1 MQQHQ
6 QRPEREAYQANR
18 CNKMDANGLPQGA
31 QAASAFTPV
40 SLDTILR
47 NMNSRK
53 AKEQH
58 EAVRAV
64 GLLITSAPDQLL
76 LLAKMEAQNYQ
87 RHAASGAIISLAI
100 VALVGMACVL
110 LSKSNI
116 WAIDNALYIFA
127 GTCIAL
133 ACWLSLYL
141 PRRARRNM
149 IDVYHYLD
157 DPRFIGLALNMLVPD
172 GITESRQSPMYT
184 GYVQASMVGALTK
197 MLKRVNVSHK
207 TLLTCEQ
214 MQILLSVLQHS
225 RTDRALTLAILRALQ
240 QIGDESA
247 IPIVERI
254 ARSTFDVHSEAEEC
268 LEYLRG
274 QADQKRQAQTL
285 LRASDSVV
293 STRPEHML
301 RPANPET
308 DAAPE
313 QLLRPS

>member
-6 QRPEREAYQANR
+6 QKPDTA
-18 CNKMDANGLPQGA
+18 L
-31 QAASAFTPV
+31 SPV
-40 SLDTILR
+40 SLEAILR
-47 NMNSRK
+47 GMNSRK

-76 LLAKMEAQNYQ
+76 LLAKMEADNYQ
-87 RHAASGAIISLAI
+87 RHAASGATISLAM
-100 VALVGMACVL
+100 VALVGMAGVL
-110 LSKSNI
+110 INNSNT
-116 WAIDNALYIFA
+116 WPGLTPDVLMYIFG
-127 GTCIAL
+127 GTCITL

-157 DPRFIGLALNMLVPD
+157 DPRFIGLALNLLVPD

-184 GYVQASMVGALTK
+184 GYVQSSMVGALTK

-207 TLLTCEQ
+207 ALLTREQ
-214 MQILLSVLQHS
+214 MQILLSVLQHPH
-225 RTDRALTLAILRALQ
+225 TDRALTLAILRALQ
-240 QIGDESA
+240 QIGDASA
-247 IPIVERI
+247 IPAVERL
-254 ARSTFDVHSEAEEC
+254 ARSKFDVRSEAEEC
-268 LEYLRG
+268 LEYLRN

-285 LRASDSVV
+285 LRASDSAIA
-293 STRPEHML
+293 TRPEHML
-301 RPANPET
+301 RPANPEI